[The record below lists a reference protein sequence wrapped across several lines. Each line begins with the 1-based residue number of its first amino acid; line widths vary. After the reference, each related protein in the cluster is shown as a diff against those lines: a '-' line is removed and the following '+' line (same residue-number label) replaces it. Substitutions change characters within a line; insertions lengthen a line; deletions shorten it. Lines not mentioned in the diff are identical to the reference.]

1 MLVILGYAMVL
12 TFMVLI
18 MTKRMSPML
27 ALIIVPGL
35 PAVFEVLRHTVFKR
49 RATRA

>member
-27 ALIIVPGL
+27 ALIIVPSSDCSRGR
-35 PAVFEVLRHTVFKR
+35 VWDS
-49 RATRA
+49 ATW